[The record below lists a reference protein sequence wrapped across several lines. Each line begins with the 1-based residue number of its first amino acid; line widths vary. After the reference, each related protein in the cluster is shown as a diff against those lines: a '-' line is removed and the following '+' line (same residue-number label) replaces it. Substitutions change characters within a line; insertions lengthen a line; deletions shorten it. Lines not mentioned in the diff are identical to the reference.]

1 MTLKEAWECIVE
13 TMNNNKTTQVVIVSK
28 GDPDYDKC
36 LSLDWLVEKFK
47 NAINNTRGCFG
58 VPKEEIDKLA
68 DALLPAMIEFFQSEE
83 GQREFA
89 AWLEKR
95 EKEEAVK
102 KKDGDT

>member
-58 VPKEEIDKLA
+58 VPKEEIDSLA

-95 EKEEAVK
+95 EKEQTAK
-102 KKDGDT
+102 KKEGDT